1 MTENI
6 FASEGELQALVEMSN
21 KYGSDAE
28 FVLAGGGNTSF
39 KTSDVLYVKG
49 SGTALATI
57 TADGFVK
64 ISREELEKVWQRT
77 FSDVEAERE
86 AQVLEAMMDSR
97 LKGEEKKRPSVETLL
112 HDLLPQKYILHVHP
126 ALVNGVTCSRDGEE
140 VVNELFP
147 DAIWVN
153 STKPGYI
160 LAAACK
166 EKIDAYSRKN
176 GKAPNVLFLQNHGIF
191 FAAESTGDVD
201 KIVSDVMEKIKA
213 QVKIFPCKDEV
224 DHDEALA
231 EKLAPQIR
239 MMYSPEGEAVVR
251 YTANHDVIAYSLT
264 EKTFAPLA
272 KSFSPDH
279 IVYCKAFPLYVEYK
293 GDDTAAELEK
303 KFNEYKEKHGYAP
316 KIIFVSG
323 VGMFACGTTKKEA
336 DTATEVFEDAIK
348 IAVYSDSFGGYLPLD
363 DGMIDFISNWE
374 VESYR
379 AKVSLSAAPK
389 KRLAG
394 KISIVTGSAQG
405 FGAGIA
411 EDMVKEGAYVVIAD
425 MNLPGAQAMAQS
437 LCDKYGKGTAFPVF
451 VNVTDEESVKNMI
464 KETVL
469 EYGGLDILVNNAGI
483 VRAGSLEEMTKQNFE
498 LVTSIDYTA
507 FFVCTKYSVV
517 PMKIQRK
524 YAPDYM
530 ADVIGINSKS
540 GLEGSNKNFAYAG
553 AKFGGIGLTQS
564 FALELAP
571 YGIKVNSICP
581 GNFLDGPLWSDP
593 VKGLFVQY
601 LNAGKVPGA
610 KTVADVRKYYESKVP
625 LGRGCVPADISKAL
639 MYIVEQKYETGQAV
653 PVTGG
658 QTMLN

>member
-1 MTENI
+1 MTDLI
-6 FASEGELQALVEMSN
+6 FATQKELDALVEMSN
-21 KYGSDAE
+21 KYGADADY
-28 FVLAGGGNTSF
+28 VLAGGGNTSF
-39 KTSDVLYVKG
+39 KTGDVLYVKG
-49 SGTALATI
+49 SGTSLATI
-57 TADGFVK
+57 KSEGFVK
-64 ISREELEKVWQRT
+64 ISRAELEKIWQMT
-77 FSDVEAERE
+77 FSDIEAERE

-112 HDLLPQKYILHVHP
+112 HDLLEQKYILHVHP
-126 ALVNGVTCSRDGEE
+126 SLVNGVTCARDGEE
-140 VVNELFP
+140 TVKKLFP
-147 DAIWVN
+147 EAIWVE

-166 EKIDAYSRKN
+166 KKVDEY
-176 GKAPNVLFLQNHGIF
+176 KAQHGRAPQVIFLQNHGIF
-191 FAAESTGDVD
+191 FAADSTDEID
-201 KIVSDVMEKIKA
+201 AIVERTMSAIKA

-239 MMYSPEGEAVVR
+239 MMYSPDGEAVVK
-251 YTANHDVIAYSLT
+251 YTANHDIIAYSMT
-264 EKTFAPLA
+264 EKSFEPI
-272 KSFSPDH
+272 KGSFSPDH
-279 IVYCKAFPLYVEYK
+279 IVYCKASPLYVENK
-293 GDDTAAELEK
+293 GDDTMDELEK
-303 KFNEYKEKHGYAP
+303 KFNEYKAENGYAP

-323 VGMFACGTTKKEA
+323 VGMFACGATKKEA

-348 IAVYSDSFGGYLPLD
+348 IADYSASFGGYLPLD
-363 DGMIDFISNWE
+363 DEMTNFIKNWE

-379 AKVSLSAAPK
+379 AKVALSSAPK

-437 LCDKYGKGTAFPVF
+437 LCEKYGKGAAYPVF

-464 KETVL
+464 RQTVL
-469 EYGGLDILVNNAGI
+469 EYGGIDILVNNAGI
-483 VRAGSLEEMTKQNFE
+483 VRTGSLEEMTKQNFE

-524 YAPDYM
+524 YSPDYM

>member
-1 MTENI
+1 MNYE
-6 FASEGELQALVEMSN
+6 AELAALVAMSN
-21 KYGSDAE
+21 KYGSDPE
-28 FVLAGGGNTSF
+28 YVLAGGGNTSF
-39 KTSDVLYVKG
+39 KSEDTLFVKG
-49 SGTALATI
+49 SGTSLSTI
-57 TADGFVK
+57 KEDGFVK
-64 ISREELEKVWQRT
+64 MNRAALSAMWEKT
-77 FSDVEAERE
+77 YSECEAERE
-86 AQVLEAMMDSR
+86 SQVLSDMMDAR
-97 LKGEEKKRPSVETLL
+97 EKGEEGKRPSVETLL
-112 HDLLPQKYILHVHP
+112 HNLLPQKYVLHVHP
-126 ALVNGVTCSRDGEE
+126 ALVNGITCARDGEAYAK
-140 VVNELFP
+140 ELFP
-147 DAIWVN
+147 SAIWVD

-160 LAAACK
+160 LAAECK
-166 EKIDAYSRKN
+166 KKIDDYISEAGS
-176 GKAPNVLFLQNHGIF
+176 APQVIFLQNHGIF
-191 FAAESTGDVD
+191 FAADCTGCIDNLTRE
-201 KIVSDVMEKIKA
+201 VMEKIKS
-213 QVKIFPCKDEV
+213 QVKIFPCDDPV
-224 DHDEALA
+224 DCDKAMA
-231 EKLAPQIR
+231 ETLAPEIR
-239 MMYSPEGEAVVR
+239 MLYSPEGEAVVK
-251 YTANHDVIAYSLT
+251 YTTNHDIIAYSMT
-264 EKTFAPLA
+264 ETTFEPLK

-279 IVYCKAFPLYVEYK
+279 IVYCKAFPLYVGNK
-293 GDDTAAELEK
+293 GEDTPAEVEA
-303 KFNEYKEKHGYAP
+303 KFNEYKEKNGFAP

-323 VGMFACGTTKKEA
+323 VGMFACGKTKKEA
-336 DTATEVFEDAIK
+336 DTATEVFEDAIR
-348 IAVYSDSFGGYLPLD
+348 IADYSASFGGFLPLD
-363 DGMIDFISNWE
+363 DEMIDFITNWE

-379 AKVSLSAAPK
+379 AKVSLSSAPK

-411 EDMVKEGAYVVIAD
+411 ESMIKEGAYVMIAD
-425 MNLPGAQAMAQS
+425 MNLPGAEALAAS
-437 LCDKYGKGTAFPVF
+437 LCEKYGKGVATPVY
-451 VNVTDEESVKNMI
+451 VNVTDEDSVKNMI
-464 KETVL
+464 SVTVA
-469 EYGGLDILVNNAGI
+469 EYGGLDVFVNNAGI

-498 LVTSIDYTA
+498 LVCSIDYTA
-507 FFVCTKYSVV
+507 FFVCTKYAVI

-625 LGRGCVPADISKAL
+625 LGRGCLPDDIAKAL
-639 MYIVEQKYETGQAV
+639 TYIVEQKYETGQAV

>member
-1 MTENI
+1 MGYEK
-6 FASEGELQALVEMSN
+6 ELEALVAMSN
-21 KYGSDAE
+21 KYGADAE
-28 FVLAGGGNTSF
+28 YVLAGGGNTSF
-39 KTSDVLYVKG
+39 KTEDTLFVKG
-49 SGTALATI
+49 SGTALSTI

-64 ISREELEKVWQRT
+64 IDRASLEKIWDMT
-77 FSDVEAERE
+77 FSSVEAERE
-86 AQVLEAMMDSR
+86 AQVLEAMMSSR
-97 LKGEEKKRPSVETLL
+97 KKGEEAKRPSVETLL

-126 ALVNGVTCSRDGEE
+126 ALVNGITCARDGQAAVE
-140 VVNELFP
+140 ELFP
-147 DAIWVN
+147 EAIWVE

-166 EKIDAYSRKN
+166 EKIDAYTKKN
-176 GKAPNVLFLQNHGIF
+176 GKAPEIIFLQNHGIF
-191 FAAESTGDVD
+191 FAADCTCCIDKLTERVMST
-201 KIVSDVMEKIKA
+201 IKA
-213 QVKIFPCKDEV
+213 QVKIFPCDEQV
-224 DHDEALA
+224 DCDKALA
-231 EKLAPQIR
+231 ELLAPELR
-239 MMYSPEGEAVVR
+239 MLYSPEGEAVVK
-251 YTANHDVIAYSLT
+251 YTVNHDIIAYAVS

-279 IVYCKAFPLYVEYK
+279 IVYCKAFPLYVENK
-293 GDDTAAELEK
+293 GEDTPAELEK
-303 KFNEYKEKHGYAP
+303 KFNEYKKKNGFAP
-316 KIIFVSG
+316 KIVFVSG
-323 VGMFACGTTKKEA
+323 VGMFACGKTKKEA

-348 IAVYSDSFGGYLPLD
+348 IADYAMSFGGYQPLD
-363 DGMIDFISNWE
+363 DEMIDFIANWE

-379 AKVSLSAAPK
+379 AKVSLASGAK

-394 KISIVTGSAQG
+394 KIAIVTGSAQG

-411 EDMVKEGAYVVIAD
+411 ESMIKEGAYVAIAD
-425 MNLPGAQAMAQS
+425 MNLPGAQALAAS
-437 LCDKYGKGTAFPVF
+437 LCDKYGKGCAFPVY

-464 KETVL
+464 AQMVF
-469 EYGGLDILVNNAGI
+469 EYGGLDVFVNNAGI

-498 LVTSIDYTA
+498 LVASIDYTA
-507 FFVCTKYSVV
+507 FFICTKYAVT
-517 PMKIQRK
+517 PMKVQRK

-530 ADVIGINSKS
+530 SDVIGINSKS

-625 LGRGCVPADISKAL
+625 LGRGCLPEDVARAL